1 MAYDLTAVL
10 TLRDNMSRGLRGV
23 MQALGSTQRATNTYR
38 DANGR
43 LRDSMGRFARST
55 HGASG
60 SLSGFSSNAGSA
72 LKSVGALS
80 AGVLTAAGA
89 YKTLQAT
96 VGEAMKME
104 QSQVVIGAMLDDKKL
119 SKQYQDMMNS
129 FAIKSPVLNTQDM
142 YDNSKSF
149 ISQSKDI
156 KQLEKMWN
164 LTERLVAVDPK
175 QGVEGAVLA
184 MKELMSGDSQSMVER
199 FEMPRKALNDI
210 KNLPLDQQLAALDK
224 LYNKMGMT
232 NKLVTA
238 MGSTSLGYINQ
249 IKEALAGKFRAVGF
263 EALKSLKPIIVD
275 IKNAVSDGALD
286 GFFKSMGTAFAFLG
300 SEAAKFSDYIKTNW
314 PTIKANFQSTQS
326 LLAPVGDALKFMYD
340 KAKQVGD
347 FIVQN
352 WTLVQETIVGVT
364 TAVVVFRGAMAAL
377 TIIQTINTLMAAYRA
392 GTLLATAAQLGFNVA
407 LLANPIGLVIAAIAA
422 LIAIGVVLYRNF
434 DTIKAKAQQL
444 WSKFGNLITKI
455 LAFSGPIGGLIAAG
469 IKLCTNWDK
478 IKSKAS
484 SVFGAVGDF
493 IDGVKSKFNGF
504 VSAVKSFKMPSFKMP
519 SIGDAKAGM
528 GPSKSSKKKKNK
540 SSYHGES
547 YVPRNGMMYR
557 LHQGERVLTK
567 KENRQFSKG
576 TGGGVTIN
584 LNGTTIREDTDV
596 DKLAA
601 SLARQI
607 YLAGEAGA

>member
-326 LLAPVGDALKFMYD
+326 LLAPVGDALKFIYD
-340 KAKQVGD
+340 KAKQAGD
-347 FIVQN
+347 WIVQN

-364 TAVVVFRGAMAAL
+364 TAVIAFRSGMAAL

-422 LIAIGVVLYRNF
+422 LIAIGVALYRNW
-434 DTIKAKAQQL
+434 DTVKAKTQQL
-444 WSKFGNLITKI
+444 WSKFGSLITKI

-469 IKLCTNWDK
+469 IKLCQNWDT
-478 IKSKAS
+478 IKAKAGA
-484 SVFGAVGDF
+484 VFGAVGDW

-528 GPSKSSKKKKNK
+528 GPSKSKSKKNK

>member
-1 MAYDLTAVL
+1 LAYDLTAVL

-326 LLAPVGDALKFMYD
+326 LLAPVGDALKFIYD
-340 KAKQVGD
+340 KAKQAGD
-347 FIVQN
+347 WIVQN

-364 TAVVVFRGAMAAL
+364 TAVIAFRSGMAAL

-422 LIAIGVVLYRNF
+422 LIAIGVALYRNW
-434 DTIKAKAQQL
+434 DTVKAKTQQL
-444 WSKFGNLITKI
+444 WSKFGSLITKI

-469 IKLCTNWDK
+469 IKLCQNWDT
-478 IKSKAS
+478 IKAKAGA
-484 SVFGAVGDF
+484 VFGAVGDW

-528 GPSKSSKKKKNK
+528 GPSKSKSKKNK

>member
-1 MAYDLTAVL
+1 MAYELTAVL
-10 TLRDNMSRGLRGV
+10 SLKDELSKKMKSAIKSIGAA
-23 MQALGSTQRATNTYR
+23 QKATDTYR

-43 LRDSMGRFARST
+43 LRDSMGRFARANHS
-55 HGASG
+55 ASS
-60 SLSGFSSNAGSA
+60 SLSGFNSHAGSA
-72 LKSVGALS
+72 IKTVGALS

-104 QSQVVIGAMLDDKKL
+104 QSQVVIGAMFDDKKL
-119 SKQYQDMMNS
+119 SKQYQDMMNK

-164 LTERLVAVDPK
+164 LTERLVAVDSK

-210 KNLPLDQQLAALDK
+210 KNLPLNEQLAALDK

-232 NKLVTA
+232 NKLVTS

-249 IKEALAGKFRAVGF
+249 IKEALAGKFRSVGF

-275 IKNAVSDGALD
+275 IKNAVSDGALN
-286 GFFKSMGTAFAFLG
+286 GFFNSMGRAFAFLG
-300 SEAAKFSDYIKTNW
+300 SEASKFANYIKTNW

-326 LLAPVGDALKFMYD
+326 LLQPVGDALKWMYD
-340 KAKQVGD
+340 KAKIAGD
-347 FIVQN
+347 YIIQN
-352 WTLVQETIVGVT
+352 WPAVQTTVLSLAAGFATLKAGLAIAG
-364 TAVVVFRGAMAAL
+364 AV
-377 TIIQTINTLMAAYRA
+377 NTLTKAWALYRA
-392 GTLLATAAQLGFNVA
+392 GATAAAIAQLGLNA
-407 LLANPIGLVIAAIAA
+407 AMLMSPTTWLIAGIAA
-422 LIAIGVVLYRNF
+422 LVAAGVALYLNW
-434 DTIKAKAQQL
+434 DKVKAKAQQL
-444 WSKFGNLITKI
+444 WSKFGSLITKI
-455 LAFSGPIGGLIAAG
+455 LAFSGPIGALIAGG
-469 IKLCTNWDK
+469 IKLCQNWDK
-478 IKSKAS
+478 IKAKAAA
-484 SVFGAVGDF
+484 VFGAVGDW
-493 IDGVKSKFNGF
+493 IDGVKAKFNGF

-528 GPSKSSKKKKNK
+528 GPSKSSSKKKH
-540 SSYHGES
+540 YHGLS
-547 YVPRNGMMYR
+547 RVPYNGYNAI
-557 LHQGERVLTK
+557 LHKNERVLTA
-567 KENRQFSKG
+567 KENRQYAKG
-576 TGGGVTIN
+576 NGGISIAKLADSIVV
-584 LNGTTIREDTDV
+584 REEADI
-596 DKLAA
+596 DKFAA
-601 SLARQI
+601 SLARKI

>member
-1 MAYDLTAVL
+1 LAYDLTAVL
-10 TLRDNMSRGLRGV
+10 TLRDNMSRGLRNV
-23 MQALGSTQRATNTYR
+23 NNSLRNAQRTANTFR

-43 LRDSMGRFARST
+43 LHDSMGRFTRST

-60 SLSGFSSNAGSA
+60 GLSNFSSSAGSA
-72 LKSVGALS
+72 LKSIGALS
-80 AGVLTAAGA
+80 AGVITAAGA

-104 QSQVVIGAMLDDKKL
+104 QSQVTIDAMFDDKKL
-119 SKQYQDMMNS
+119 SKDYQKMLNS
-129 FAIKSPVLNTQDM
+129 FAIKSPVLDSSEM
-142 YDNSKSF
+142 FSNSKSF
-149 ISQSKDI
+149 ISQTKDV
-156 KQLEKMWN
+156 KQLEQIWN
-164 LTERLVAVDPK
+164 LTERLLAVDPK
-175 QGVEGAVLA
+175 QGVEGAVMA
-184 MKELMSGDSQSMVER
+184 MKELMSGDTQSMVER

-210 KNLPLDQQLAALDK
+210 KNLPLDQQLKELDK

-238 MGSTSLGYINQ
+238 MGSTSLGYITQ
-249 IKEALAGKFRAVGF
+249 IKEALSMKFRAVGF

-286 GFFKSMGTAFAFLG
+286 GFFKSMGTAFSFLG
-300 SEAAKFSDYIKTNW
+300 AEAAKFSDYIKTNW

-392 GTLLATAAQLGFNVA
+392 GTLLATAAQMGFNVA

-422 LIAIGVVLYRNF
+422 LIAIGVALYRNW
-434 DTIKAKAQQL
+434 DTVKAKAQQL
-444 WSKFGNLITKI
+444 WSKFGSLITKI
-455 LAFSGPIGGLIAAG
+455 LAFSGPIGGLIATG
-469 IKLCTNWDK
+469 IKLCQNWDK
-478 IKSKAS
+478 VK
-484 SVFGAVGDF
+484 AVGTSAF
-493 IDGVKSKFNGF
+493 NAIGNVIDKVKGRFHAF
-504 VSAVKSFKMPSFKMP
+504 TSAVSSFKMPNFKAP
-519 SIGDAKAGM
+519 SVASTKAGM
-528 GPSKSSKKKKNK
+528 GPSKSKSKKNK

-567 KENRQFSKG
+567 KENRQFAKG

-584 LNGTTIREDTDV
+584 LNGTTIREDADV
-596 DKLAA
+596 DKLASA
-601 SLARQI
+601 LARKI

>member
-1 MAYDLTAVL
+1 MKSAIKSIGAA
-10 TLRDNMSRGLRGV
+10 
-23 MQALGSTQRATNTYR
+23 QKATDTYR

-43 LRDSMGRFARST
+43 LRDSMGRFARANHS
-55 HGASG
+55 ASS
-60 SLSGFSSNAGSA
+60 SLSGFSSHAGSA
-72 LKSVGALS
+72 IKTVGALS

-104 QSQVVIGAMLDDKKL
+104 QSQVVIGAMFDDKKL
-119 SKQYQDMMNS
+119 SKQYQDMMNK

-142 YDNSKSF
+142 YANSKSF
-149 ISQSKDI
+149 ISQSKDV

-210 KNLPLDQQLAALDK
+210 KNLPLNEQLAALDK

-232 NKLVTA
+232 NKLVTS

-249 IKEALAGKFRAVGF
+249 IKEALAGKFRSVGF

-275 IKNAVSDGALD
+275 IKNAISDGALD

-300 SEAAKFSDYIKTNW
+300 SEASKFANYIKTNW

-326 LLAPVGDALKFMYD
+326 LLQPVGDALKWMYD
-340 KAKQVGD
+340 KAKIAGD
-347 FIVQN
+347 YIIQN
-352 WTLVQETIVGVT
+352 WPAVQTTVLSLAAGFATLKAGLAIAG
-364 TAVVVFRGAMAAL
+364 AV
-377 TIIQTINTLMAAYRA
+377 NTLTKAWALYRA
-392 GTLLATAAQLGFNVA
+392 GAAAAAIAQLGLNA
-407 LLANPIGLVIAAIAA
+407 AMLMSPTTWVIAGIAA
-422 LIAIGVVLYRNF
+422 LVAIGVVLVRNF
-434 DTIKAKAQQL
+434 DTIKAKSQQL
-444 WSKFGNLITKI
+444 WAKFGNLITKI
-455 LAFSGPIGGLIAAG
+455 LAFSGPIGTLIAGG
-469 IKLCTNWDK
+469 IKLCQNWDK
-478 IKSKAS
+478 VK
-484 SVFGAVGDF
+484 AVGTAAF
-493 IDGVKSKFNGF
+493 NAVGNVIDKIKGKFNGF

-528 GPSKSSKKKKNK
+528 GPSKSSKSKKNK

-567 KENRQFSKG
+567 KENRQFAKG
-576 TGGGVTIN
+576 SGQSVVINMGGM
-584 LNGTTIREDTDV
+584 TIREEADLDKIAS
-596 DKLAA
+596 KLA
-601 SLARQI
+601 RRI

>member
-1 MAYDLTAVL
+1 MKSAIKSIGAA
-10 TLRDNMSRGLRGV
+10 
-23 MQALGSTQRATNTYR
+23 QKATDTYR

-43 LRDSMGRFARST
+43 LRDSMGRFARANHS
-55 HGASG
+55 ACS
-60 SLSGFSSNAGSA
+60 SLSGFSSHAGSA
-72 LKSVGALS
+72 IKTVGALS

-104 QSQVVIGAMLDDKKL
+104 QSQVVIGAMFDDKKL
-119 SKQYQDMMNS
+119 SKRYQDMMNK
-129 FAIKSPVLNTQDM
+129 FAIKSPILNTQDM
-142 YDNSKSF
+142 YANSKSF
-149 ISQSKDI
+149 ISQSKDV

-210 KNLPLDQQLAALDK
+210 KNLPLNEQLAALDK

-232 NKLVTA
+232 NKLVTS

-249 IKEALAGKFRAVGF
+249 IKEALAGKFRSVGF

-275 IKNAVSDGALD
+275 IKNAISDGALD

-300 SEAAKFSDYIKTNW
+300 SEASKFANYIKKNW

-326 LLAPVGDALKFMYD
+326 LLQPVGDALKWMYD
-340 KAKQVGD
+340 KAKIAGD
-347 FIVQN
+347 YIIQN
-352 WTLVQETIVGVT
+352 WPAVQTTVLSLAAGFATLKAGLAIAG
-364 TAVVVFRGAMAAL
+364 AV
-377 TIIQTINTLMAAYRA
+377 NTLTKAWALYRA
-392 GTLLATAAQLGFNVA
+392 GAAAAAIAQLGLNA
-407 LLANPIGLVIAAIAA
+407 AMLMSPTTWVIAGIAA
-422 LIAIGVVLYRNF
+422 LVAIGVVLYRNW

-444 WSKFGNLITKI
+444 WAKFGGLITKI
-455 LAFSGPIGGLIAAG
+455 LAFSGPIGGLIAVG
-469 IKLCTNWDK
+469 IKLCQNWDK
-478 IKSKAS
+478 VK
-484 SVFGAVGDF
+484 AVGTAAF
-493 IDGVKSKFNGF
+493 NAIGNVIDKVKGRFHAF
-504 VSAVKSFKMPSFKMP
+504 TSAVASFKMPNFKMP
-519 SIGDAKAGM
+519 SMASTKAGM
-528 GPSKSSKKKKNK
+528 GPSKKDK

-567 KENRQFSKG
+567 KENRQFAKG
-576 TGGGVTIN
+576 SGQNVIINMGGMTV
-584 LNGTTIREDTDV
+584 REEADLDKIAS
-596 DKLAA
+596 KLA
-601 SLARQI
+601 RRI

>member
-23 MQALGSTQRATNTYR
+23 MNSLRNSQRAADTFR
-38 DANGR
+38 DSNGR

-55 HGASG
+55 HGASS
-60 SLSGFSSNAGSA
+60 SLSGFSGSAGSA
-72 LKSVGALS
+72 LKSIGALS
-80 AGVLTAAGA
+80 AGVITAAGA

-104 QSQVVIGAMLDDKKL
+104 QSQVTIDAMFDDKKL
-119 SKQYQDMMNS
+119 SKQYQDMLNT
-129 FAIKSPVLNTQDM
+129 FAIKSPVLDSSEM
-142 YDNSKSF
+142 FSNSKSF
-149 ISQSKDI
+149 ISQTKDV
-156 KQLEKMWN
+156 KQLEQIWN
-164 LTERLVAVDPK
+164 LTERLLAVDPK
-175 QGVEGAVLA
+175 QGVEGAVMA
-184 MKELMSGDSQSMVER
+184 MKELMSGDTQSMVER

-210 KNLPLDQQLAALDK
+210 KNLPLDQQLKELDK

-238 MGSTSLGYINQ
+238 MGSTSLGYITQ
-249 IKEALAGKFRAVGF
+249 IKEALSMKFRAVGF

-275 IKNAVSDGALD
+275 IKNAISDGALD

-422 LIAIGVVLYRNF
+422 LVAIGVVLYRNW
-434 DTIKAKAQQL
+434 DTVKAKAQQL
-444 WSKFGNLITKI
+444 WSKFGSLITKI
-455 LAFSGPIGGLIAAG
+455 LAFSGPIGALIAAG
-469 IKLCTNWDK
+469 IKLCGNWDK
-478 IKSKAS
+478 IKSKAGA
-484 SVFGAVGDF
+484 VFGAVGKW

-528 GPSKSSKKKKNK
+528 GPSKSKSKKNK

-567 KENRQFSKG
+567 KENRQFAKG

-584 LNGTTIREDTDV
+584 LNGTTIREDADV

-601 SLARQI
+601 SLARKI

>member
-1 MAYDLTAVL
+1 MAYELTAVL
-10 TLRDNMSRGLRGV
+10 SLKDELSKKMKSAIKSIGAAQKATDTFRDS
-23 MQALGSTQRATNTYR
+23 
-38 DANGR
+38 NGR
-43 LRDSMGRFARST
+43 LRDSMGRFTKAN
-55 HGASG
+55 HGASS
-60 SLSGFSSNAGSA
+60 SLSGFTSHTGSA
-72 LKSVGALS
+72 IQAVGALS
-80 AGVLTAAGA
+80 AGILTAAGA
-89 YKTLQAT
+89 YKTLQTT

-104 QSQVVIGAMLDDKKL
+104 QSQVVIGAMFDDKKL
-119 SKQYQDMMNS
+119 SKQYQDMMNK

-164 LTERLVAVDPK
+164 LTERLVSVDPK

-210 KNLPLDQQLAALDK
+210 KNLPLDQQLTALDK

-286 GFFKSMGTAFAFLG
+286 GFFNSMGRAFAFLG
-300 SEAAKFSDYIKTNW
+300 SEASKFANYVKTNW
-314 PTIKANFQSTQS
+314 PTIMANFQSTQS
-326 LLAPVGDALKFMYD
+326 LLQPVGDALKWMYD
-340 KAKQVGD
+340 KAKIAGD
-347 FIVQN
+347 YIIQN
-352 WTLVQETIVGVT
+352 WPAVQTTVVSLAAGFATLKAGLAIAGAVNTLTKAWALYRVGAT
-364 TAVVVFRGAMAAL
+364 TAA
-377 TIIQTINTLMAAYRA
+377 I
-392 GTLLATAAQLGFNVA
+392 AQLGLNAAMLMCPTTWIIAGIVAVVAAGVA
-407 LLANPIGLVIAAIAA
+407 LYLNWDKV
-422 LIAIGVVLYRNF
+422 R
-434 DTIKAKAQQL
+434 AKAQQL
-444 WSKFGNLITKI
+444 WAKFGSLITKI
-455 LAFSGPIGGLIAAG
+455 LAFSGPIGALIAGG
-469 IKLCTNWDK
+469 IKLCQNWDK
-478 IKSKAS
+478 VK
-484 SVFGAVGDF
+484 AVGTAAF
-493 IDGVKSKFNGF
+493 NAIGNVIDKVKGRFHAF
-504 VSAVKSFKMPSFKMP
+504 TSAVSSFKMPNFKMP
-519 SIGDAKAGM
+519 SMASTKAGM
-528 GPSKSSKKKKNK
+528 GPSKSKDK

-567 KENRQFSKG
+567 KENRQFSQ
-576 TGGGVTIN
+576 GGGKSVVIN
-584 LNGTTIREDTDV
+584 MGGMTVREEADLDRIAS
-596 DKLAA
+596 KLA
-601 SLARQI
+601 RRI

>member
-10 TLRDNMSRGLRGV
+10 TLRDNMSRGLRNV
-23 MQALGSTQRATNTYR
+23 NNSLRNAQRTANTFR

-43 LRDSMGRFARST
+43 LHDSMGRFTRST

-60 SLSGFSSNAGSA
+60 GLSNFSSSAGSA
-72 LKSVGALS
+72 LKSIGALS
-80 AGVLTAAGA
+80 AGVITAAGA

-104 QSQVVIGAMLDDKKL
+104 QSQVTIDAMFDDKKL
-119 SKQYQDMMNS
+119 SKDYQKMLNS
-129 FAIKSPVLNTQDM
+129 FAIKSPVLDSSEM
-142 YDNSKSF
+142 FSNSKSF
-149 ISQSKDI
+149 ISQTKDV
-156 KQLEKMWN
+156 KQLEQIWN
-164 LTERLVAVDPK
+164 LTERLLAVDPK
-175 QGVEGAVLA
+175 QGVEGAVMA
-184 MKELMSGDSQSMVER
+184 MKELMSGDTQSMVER

-210 KNLPLDQQLAALDK
+210 KNLPLDQQLKELDK

-238 MGSTSLGYINQ
+238 MGSTSLGYITQ
-249 IKEALAGKFRAVGF
+249 IKEALSMKFRAVGF

-286 GFFKSMGTAFAFLG
+286 GFFKSMGTAFSFLG
-300 SEAAKFSDYIKTNW
+300 AEAAKFSDYIKTNW

-392 GTLLATAAQLGFNVA
+392 GTLLATAAQMGFNVA

-422 LIAIGVVLYRNF
+422 LIAIGVALYRNW
-434 DTIKAKAQQL
+434 DTVKAKAQQL
-444 WSKFGNLITKI
+444 WSKFGSLITKI
-455 LAFSGPIGGLIAAG
+455 LAFSGPIGGLIATG
-469 IKLCTNWDK
+469 IKLCQNWDK
-478 IKSKAS
+478 VK
-484 SVFGAVGDF
+484 AVGTSAF
-493 IDGVKSKFNGF
+493 NAIGNVIDKVKGRFHAF
-504 VSAVKSFKMPSFKMP
+504 TSAVSSFKMPNFKAP
-519 SIGDAKAGM
+519 SVASTKAGM
-528 GPSKSSKKKKNK
+528 GPSKSKSKKNK

-567 KENRQFSKG
+567 KENRQFAKG

-584 LNGTTIREDTDV
+584 LNGTTIREDADV
-596 DKLAA
+596 DKLASA
-601 SLARQI
+601 LARKI